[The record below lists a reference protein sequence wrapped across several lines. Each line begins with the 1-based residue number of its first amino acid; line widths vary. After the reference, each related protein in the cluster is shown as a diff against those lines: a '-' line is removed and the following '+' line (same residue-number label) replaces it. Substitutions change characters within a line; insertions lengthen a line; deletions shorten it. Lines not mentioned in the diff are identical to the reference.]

1 VTGTSPYKAGDRVRP
16 SDLTGW
22 AYTGLTGKPDL
33 DPKAVR
39 RYRKG
44 DWVLELRALSDWRVA
59 ARVVSCRT
67 IQEDQRWWR
76 EAGRRG
82 VGPRKS

>member
-1 VTGTSPYKAGDRVRP
+1 MTTDQPFKAGERVRP
-16 SDLTGW
+16 TDLIGW
-22 AYTGLTGKPDL
+22 SYTGLTGKPDA

-44 DWVLELRALSDWRVA
+44 DWVLELRAFSDWRTP

-76 EAGRRG
+76 DASRRARL
-82 VGPRKS
+82 PKP